1 MHVADASRAAG
12 VISKLLSDEPGQ
24 RDDFLAQLD
33 VEYERVIQ
41 AHERAEVERNRVTI
55 EDARDNGGTFTFDSS
70 TVQAPLVTGVT
81 TFDQIDVADLVPY
94 IDWTPFFHVW
104 GFAGA
109 TPRSS
114 TTRPSAMLHDRCST
128 TPSGCSIRSSGNS
141 GSNRKPWWGYGRPAG
156 TATTSSSPPAVP
168 GGSTRAST
176 ACGSSC
182 VGRDGKP
189 NLSIADFVAPAS
201 AGVSDHIGA
210 FAVTAGPEEIAIAER
225 FEAANDDYSSIL
237 VKALADR
244 TAEALAEYIHARV
257 RREIWGYAPDEPFSP
272 QEMIGEP
279 YRGIRPAPGYPSQPD
294 HSEKVTIFNLLDVE
308 RRIGLGLTES
318 FAMWPGSSVSGLY
331 FAHPEAK
338 YFAVG
343 RVQRDQVA
351 SYAERKNITLERAEQ
366 LLGSTLAPTNR
377 CERWHATSDRSPRY
391 QFVAMY
397 WVSQNS

>member
-1 MHVADASRAAG
+1 M
-12 VISKLLSDEPGQ
+12 
-24 RDDFLAQLD
+24 
-33 VEYERVIQ
+33 
-41 AHERAEVERNRVTI
+41 
-55 EDARDNGGTFTFDSS
+55 
-70 TVQAPLVTGVT
+70 TGVT
-81 TFDQIDVADLVPY
+81 TFDHIDVAELVPY

-104 GFAGA
+104 GLRGRYPTILDDATLGDAARPLFDDAQRMLDQIVGEQWFQPKAVVGIWPARRDGDDILVASGGAGVFD
-109 TPRSS
+109 
-114 TTRPSAMLHDRCST
+114 TRL
-128 TPSGCSIRSSGNS
+128 
-141 GSNRKPWWGYGRPAG
+141 YGLRQQL
-156 TATTSSSPPAVP
+156 
-168 GGSTRAST
+168 RR
-176 ACGSSC
+176 
-182 VGRDGKP
+182 RDGKP
-189 NLSIADFVAPAS
+189 NLSIADFVAPSS

-343 RVQRDQVA
+343 RVQRDQVE

-366 LLGSTLAPTNR
+366 LLGSTLA
-377 CERWHATSDRSPRY
+377 Y
-391 QFVAMY
+391 QP
-397 WVSQNS
+397 